1 VKRLRVLALVL
12 SVAAAFAAAAGCG
25 LTHKLT
31 GTTHD
36 NKPPETVLFVN
47 GDVDTVNHVV
57 HLFWFG
63 TDSDGKVQGFEWRLM
78 NPEAPADT
86 VWQFTTLTDSIFT
99 VLTPQGYTDTRF
111 SVRAV
116 DDKGER
122 DPTPPVQRFEFSNQ
136 PPIARFQVKP
146 LPTDTT
152 FASVSVTWVGVDVD
166 GDMSKLTYLVW
177 LDGNEATPEITAAT
191 DFTMPTERFSTNG
204 VFTPGPRKIY
214 VRAIDDG
221 GRAGPAD
228 SAQWNVRSAVTGAN
242 ARLLIV
248 DDCPRTNASNLRF
261 DTLYSNSAGRIGL
274 LASEY
279 SILRLDVTQP
289 FRTPKD
295 VEQTFGLF
303 QSVVWYRANEVTF
316 STLLDMAE
324 PGIAAYLDHGGR
336 IYLDGLYLIGGRN
349 ANGPLSED
357 FVRSHLGSRG
367 MVSAFTVTPT
377 FSDSSIGFG
386 NTGASVFL
394 PHVTVNGLVGRD
406 SMYVRQVF
414 QVRAGEA
421 GGLRQFDYLDRN
433 DVVLWGAPGTL
444 TPAVGDSTAVGISVL
459 QPGGGRAIVVC
470 TVPGATVPPVGAGIQ
485 AGSAAKFITNI
496 FRQLVLNQP

>member
-1 VKRLRVLALVL
+1 
-12 SVAAAFAAAAGCG
+12 
-25 LTHKLT
+25 
-31 GTTHD
+31 
-36 NKPPETVLFVN
+36 
-47 GDVDTVNHVV
+47 
-57 HLFWFG
+57 
-63 TDSDGKVQGFEWRLM
+63 
-78 NPEAPADT
+78 
-86 VWQFTTLTDSIFT
+86 
-99 VLTPQGYTDTRF
+99 
-111 SVRAV
+111 
-116 DDKGER
+116 
-122 DPTPPVQRFEFSNQ
+122 
-136 PPIARFQVKP
+136 
-146 LPTDTT
+146 
-152 FASVSVTWVGVDVD
+152 
-166 GDMSKLTYLVW
+166 
-177 LDGNEATPEITAAT
+177 
-191 DFTMPTERFSTNG
+191 

-228 SAQWNVRSAVTGAN
+228 SAQWNVRSAVTGNN

-295 VEQTFGLF
+295 VEQTFDLF
-303 QSVVWYRANEVTF
+303 ESVVWYRANEVTF

-324 PGIAAYLDHGGR
+324 PGIAAYLDHAGR
-336 IYLDGLYLIGGRN
+336 FYLDGLYLIGGRN
-349 ANGPLSED
+349 ATGPLSED

-367 MVSAFTVTPT
+367 MISAFTITPT

-386 NTGASVFL
+386 NTGTSVFL
-394 PHVTVNGLVGRD
+394 PHVTVNGVVGRD

-421 GGLRQFDYLDRN
+421 GGLRQFDYLDRD

-444 TPAVGDSTAVGISVL
+444 TPAVGDSTAVGISVAR
-459 QPGGGRAIVVC
+459 PSGGRAIVVC